1 MCGRLLQNAFRR
13 VRVAAWLGC
22 EKNVAHTVLAQKYMA
37 VIILCFRAANDDDEW
52 LVGGWSAEK
61 SASDKSTYQS

>member
-1 MCGRLLQNAFRR
+1 
-13 VRVAAWLGC
+13 
-22 EKNVAHTVLAQKYMA
+22 MA

-61 SASDKSTYQS
+61 SFSDKST